1 MKQGIFITI
10 EGPEGAGKST
20 ILPALK
26 DQLEAAGYPQVVLT
40 REPGGSRIAE
50 QVRQVLLDVDN
61 IDMDFRT
68 EALLFAAARRQHLVD
83 IVLPALA
90 AGKIVIC
97 DRFVDSSLAYQGIAR
112 GIDPTDIWSINQFA
126 IQGYM
131 PSLTL
136 LVDVPASL
144 GLERVYKARHQS
156 DIDRLDRE
164 SLAFHESVRQAF
176 LDLAKQEPRI
186 QLVDGSQPIV
196 TVIDAAYQLIVQHLD
211 QTER

>member
-112 GIDPTDIWSINQFA
+112 EIDPADIWSINQFA

-196 TVIDAAYQLIVQHLD
+196 TVIEAAYQLIVQHLD